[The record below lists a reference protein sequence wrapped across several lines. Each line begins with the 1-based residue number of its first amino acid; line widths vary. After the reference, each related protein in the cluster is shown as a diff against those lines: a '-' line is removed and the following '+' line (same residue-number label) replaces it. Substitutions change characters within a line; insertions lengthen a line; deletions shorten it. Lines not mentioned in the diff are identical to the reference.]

1 MDQEN
6 WNYIW
11 YSNLDELYAKDKESA
26 EQLLHNLGL
35 TLDDANNQ
43 TDWAIN
49 SICVYQS
56 VEDYIICELNEGW
69 FADEARALLNMG
81 SGVNPLDFVDFY
93 KFGKAFINSEYAKG
107 SRMLLPNDK
116 VVVTWRFK

>member
-1 MDQEN
+1 MDWEN

-56 VEDYIICELNEGW
+56 VEDYIIRELNEGW
-69 FADEARALLNMG
+69 FADEARALLDMG

-93 KFGKAFINSEYAKG
+93 KFGKTFINSEYAKG